1 MENIILH
8 IEKLLVAND
17 HVVVPG
23 LGAFVLQRQPA
34 RFVEGRVTPPF
45 TTIGFNSL
53 IHNADG
59 MLALEVSRSN
69 SISYRK
75 AVQLIE
81 KEVVALRDAL
91 KKAKTVVVVGRLGH
105 LSLDANGQML
115 FRPAER
121 ASFLPANMGR
131 TDIYLARSTKKS
143 TQSKSVNRMM
153 KYAAVLL
160 VALSL
165 LFPSSVNDQ
174 QQVIRANFNVLK
186 SVDLQEIVVTPAPA
200 TAHEAPAIVENKA
213 CYKVVL
219 AVFQSE
225 STALKMQQ
233 KLAQSDYPHAE
244 VDTTG
249 NNAKVVAATF
259 DNLVDAV
266 NYMELIRHTDSRYA
280 QAWVLRL

>member
-34 RFVEGRVTPPF
+34 RFDQGRITPPSVS
-45 TTIGFNSL
+45 IGFNSL

-75 AVQLIE
+75 AVVMIE
-81 KEVVALRDAL
+81 KDVNAFRSALMKSKAAL
-91 KKAKTVVVVGRLGH
+91 NVGRLGRMSH
-105 LSLDANGQML
+105 DANGQML
-115 FRPAER
+115 FHPATRPF
-121 ASFLPANMGR
+121 FLPANMGR
-131 TDIYLARSTKKS
+131 NIIHLSNKTSKKTHS
-143 TQSKSVNRMM
+143 LPVNRMM
-153 KYAAVLL
+153 KYAAVLI

-174 QQVIRANFNVLK
+174 QQVNRADFNVLK
-186 SVDLQEIVVTPAPA
+186 SVELQEILVTPTAAPEQESPSVA
-200 TAHEAPAIVENKA
+200 ESKL

-219 AVFQSE
+219 AVFQTE
-225 STALKMQQ
+225 ATALKMQQ
-233 KLAQSDYPHAE
+233 KLAQTDYPNAE
-244 VDTTG
+244 VDTSG
-249 NNAKVVAATF
+249 NNVKVVAASF

-266 NYMELIRHTDSRYA
+266 NYMEQIRQTDSRYA
-280 QAWVLRL
+280 QAWVLRI